1 VYSEEFT
8 ESMNKYDLKHSLDL
22 TFKFLDAVNLYVTQT
37 EPWTLMKDE
46 SKSEEVKEIM
56 YTICE
61 SLRQVAMNLYPYFP
75 EKMTEVLQALSL
87 EGCPEVLEEGKL
99 DELKNNVETFN
110 IVKKAPILFQKFE
123 IEE

>member
-1 VYSEEFT
+1 
-8 ESMNKYDLKHSLDL
+8 MNKYDLKHSLDL

-87 EGCPEVLEEGKL
+87 EGYPEVLEEGKL
-99 DELKNNVETFN
+99 NELRNRVETFN